1 MQPEPSPDEPVVGQ
15 ITLRYWAAAR
25 SAAGISQEQVA
36 VPGPVSLA
44 WLIEESVARRDPS
57 GPLAGV
63 LARCSVL
70 LGELPVK
77 SADPATVMV
86 SPGDSVEFLPPFA
99 GG

>member
-1 MQPEPSPDEPVVGQ
+1 MQPESSPDEPVVGQ

-25 SAAGISQEQVA
+25 SAAGIAQEYVA

-44 WLIEESVARRDPS
+44 SLIETSVARHDPS
-57 GPLAGV
+57 GPLAAV

-70 LGELPVK
+70 LGDVPVA

-86 SPGDSVEFLPPFA
+86 APGDTLEFLPPFA